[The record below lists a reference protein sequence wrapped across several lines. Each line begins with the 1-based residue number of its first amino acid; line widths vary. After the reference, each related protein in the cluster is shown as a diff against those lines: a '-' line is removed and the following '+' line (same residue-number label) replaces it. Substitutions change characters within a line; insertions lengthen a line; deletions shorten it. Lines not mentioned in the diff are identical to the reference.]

1 MFVIFYSCLYY
12 FMSVIFDNIMSI
24 EFYIYTLYMY
34 FLVIIQWSRHSGVI
48 MLYLRGYLI
57 CLLPLHPPVLASG
70 SASWF
75 RTLGI
80 EVILVLSANKVL
92 QFSCKSLGSMGSI
105 ILHNPHNFGG
115 KLKALH
121 RFGQISLHFCSLILC
136 VPCFSRGP
144 ATLRHSTVGQHWPT
158 RRTVSTTGIWMNL
171 SELLVWSRRVTLARS
186 SQHCSLR

>member
-1 MFVIFYSCLYY
+1 
-12 FMSVIFDNIMSI
+12 
-24 EFYIYTLYMY
+24 MY
-34 FLVIIQWSRHSGVI
+34 LFVIIQWSRHSGVI
-48 MLYLRGYLI
+48 MFAYLWGYLI

-75 RTLGI
+75 RTFCI
-80 EVILVLSANKVL
+80 EVIMVLSA
-92 QFSCKSLGSMGSI
+92 SIAKSLGSMGSI

-121 RFGQISLHFCSLILC
+121 RLGQISLHLCSLIC

-186 SQHCSLR
+186 S